1 MLANKFDEIHQ
12 PVPTDSTLNNPL
24 YNNNTSRSTRSA
36 QANNNNSS
44 SPISNNPLRT
54 AHPGAVLLSPQSSSL
69 NIIDANNGITNNT
82 NNTSN
87 NNGNS
92 NNPHNHHNQNQNQ
105 TQTQNHNNPSINSAM
120 SPPLPSSA
128 SSSIFFNDFMS
139 LEHSST
145 LSKGASANNNRPMTA
160 IPLSSTA
167 HSGSSYTF
175 AFQNHSNNAT
185 GSALG
190 NMHNNSVTAGSVSN
204 NNNIFM
210 DSFLSNNN
218 SQSNTNSNVNTALNF
233 NNDINQ
239 LCTWMSMLNVNQ
251 QSIVMDNILS
261 VLNEST
267 LNYAKMK
274 LDTMFGSTTSS
285 SPTIPDPLQNGN
297 HANGHHGVQNNNN
310 GANNSNNN
318 SSSNNNSNNI
328 ASPVPNSID
337 SVFAT
342 NSMKFLQSQST
353 SGSNHFHQAFNSN
366 SGNVLNWSPQ
376 PTSISNPAYDYIN
389 DYRQRPKSAEPP
401 LTHSHYQPS
410 NLSISNLK
418 SQMTLNQNGSNLAKT
433 ANIKRNVELNV
444 DTQNTNSN
452 SNNNGNES
460 PISAVNTPTSNGPNA
475 NSGNTSATSS
485 SNSSMTPKSLTDPKL
500 LNNIPI
506 WLKTLRLHKYSDI
519 LSDLRWEKLIYLE
532 DGDLLNRGV
541 MALGARR
548 KLLKAFNIVKDYK
561 ERNLIDSS
569 AYLDSK

>member
-1 MLANKFDEIHQ
+1 MLAKFDEIHQ
-12 PVPTDSTLNNPL
+12 PVPTESTLKNSL
-24 YNNNTSRSTRSA
+24 YSNR
-36 QANNNNSS
+36 NNNNNSNHNSSANRPVPHNNSSS

-69 NIIDANNGITNNT
+69 NIIDTNNA
-82 NNTSN
+82 
-87 NNGNS
+87 
-92 NNPHNHHNQNQNQ
+92 
-105 TQTQNHNNPSINSAM
+105 SAM
-120 SPPLPSSA
+120 SPTMPSSA

-139 LEHSST
+139 LDAA
-145 LSKGASANNNRPMTA
+145 KGASANSNRPMTA

-167 HSGSSYTF
+167 NSQGSAYTF
-175 AFQNHSNNAT
+175 AFQNNNSNNSNNTSKASA

-204 NNNIFM
+204 NNNNIFM

-218 SQSNTNSNVNTALNF
+218 NAQSSTNSNVNTALNF

-251 QSIVMDNILS
+251 QSVVMDNILS
-261 VLNEST
+261 ILNEST
-267 LNYAKMK
+267 LNYTKMK
-274 LDTMFGSTTSS
+274 LDSMFGSTTSS
-285 SPTIPDPLQNGN
+285 SPTIPDPSQNGN
-297 HANGHHGVQNNNN
+297 HANGHHGLQNSNNNN
-310 GANNSNNN
+310 NNSNNN
-318 SSSNNNSNNI
+318 NNNTTTNSI

-337 SVFAT
+337 SVFAS

-353 SGSNHFHQAFNSN
+353 SGSNHFHQAFNN
-366 SGNVLNWSPQ
+366 KGNMLNWSPQ

-401 LTHSHYQPS
+401 LTHSHYQLS

-418 SQMTLNQNGSNLAKT
+418 SQMPSNQNGSNPSKSTNLKKT
-433 ANIKRNVELNV
+433 TELNI
-444 DTQNTNSN
+444 DTQSANNNNANSN
-452 SNNNGNES
+452 TNES
-460 PISAVNTPTSNGPNA
+460 PGSTVNTPTNA

-485 SNSSMTPKSLTDPKL
+485 SNSSMNPKSLTDPKL

-532 DGDLLNRGV
+532 DDDLLNRGV

-569 AYLDSK
+569 AYLDSR